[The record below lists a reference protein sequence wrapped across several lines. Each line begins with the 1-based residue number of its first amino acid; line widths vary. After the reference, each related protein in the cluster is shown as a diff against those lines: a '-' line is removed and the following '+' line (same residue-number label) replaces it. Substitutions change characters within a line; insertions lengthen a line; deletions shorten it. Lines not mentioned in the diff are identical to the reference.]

1 MKFKFTHNEMTF
13 EADIQSVKEK
23 NEIIKL
29 IKYTIRDVDKMIDD
43 LDNYGELKV
52 CPETSKTAQMADE
65 SEVDNKIS
73 MLPPEPATD
82 GQKRY
87 MDKIG
92 VKYTDE
98 TTKIEAIDL
107 INEWKRKQ
115 GIKVDEE
122 LSNKVKQRRAT
133 K

>member
-1 MKFKFTHNEMTF
+1 MKFTFTHKDMTF

-29 IKYTIRDVDKMIDD
+29 IKYTIRDVDKMLDD
-43 LDNYGELKV
+43 LDDSGEREV

-65 SEVDNKIS
+65 NEVDNKIS
-73 MLPPEPATD
+73 MLPPELATD

-92 VKYTDE
+92 IKYTDE

>member
-1 MKFKFTHNEMTF
+1 MKFKFTHNDMTF
-13 EADIQSVKEK
+13 ESDFSTVKEK
-23 NEIIKL
+23 NELIKL
-29 IKYTIRDVDKMIDD
+29 IKYTIRDVDKMLND
-43 LDNYGELKV
+43 LDNSGEREV

-82 GQKRY
+82 GQKKY

>member
-1 MKFKFTHNEMTF
+1 MKFKFTHNDMTF
-13 EADIQSVKEK
+13 ESDFSTVKEK
-23 NEIIKL
+23 NELIKL
-29 IKYTIRDVDKMIDD
+29 IKYTIRDVDKMLND
-43 LDNYGELKV
+43 LDNSGEHEV

-82 GQKRY
+82 GQKKY

-107 INEWKRKQ
+107 INEWKREQ
-115 GIKVDEE
+115 GFKVDEE
-122 LSNKVKQRRAT
+122 LSNKIKQRRAT

>member
-1 MKFKFTHNEMTF
+1 MKFKFTHNDMTF
-13 EADIQSVKEK
+13 ESDFSTVKEK
-23 NEIIKL
+23 NELIKL
-29 IKYTIRDVDKMIDD
+29 IKYTIRDVDKMLND
-43 LDNYGELKV
+43 LDNSGEHEV

>member
-1 MKFKFTHNEMTF
+1 MKFKFTHNDMTF
-13 EADIQSVKEK
+13 ESDFSTVKEK
-23 NEIIKL
+23 NELIKL
-29 IKYTIRDVDKMIDD
+29 IKYTIRDVDKMLND
-43 LDNYGELKV
+43 LDNSGEHEV

-65 SEVDNKIS
+65 NEVDNKIS
-73 MLPPEPATD
+73 MLPPELATD

>member
-1 MKFKFTHNEMTF
+1 MKFTFTHKDMTF
-13 EADIQSVKEK
+13 EAEFQNVKEK

-43 LDNYGELKV
+43 LDNSGELKV

>member
-1 MKFKFTHNEMTF
+1 MKFTFTHNNMTF
-13 EADIQSVKEK
+13 ETDVQSVKEK

-29 IKYTIRDVDKMIDD
+29 IKYTIRDINKMLDD
-43 LDNYGELKV
+43 LDNYGEHEV

-73 MLPPEPATD
+73 MLPPELATD

>member
-1 MKFKFTHNEMTF
+1 MKFTFTHKDMTF
-13 EADIQSVKEK
+13 EANMQSVKEK

-29 IKYTIRDVDKMIDD
+29 IKYTIRDVDKMLND
-43 LDNYGELKV
+43 LDNSGEHEV

>member
-1 MKFKFTHNEMTF
+1 MKFKFTHNDMTF
-13 EADIQSVKEK
+13 ESDFSTVKEK
-23 NEIIKL
+23 NELIKL
-29 IKYTIRDVDKMIDD
+29 IKYTIRDVDKMLND
-43 LDNYGELKV
+43 LDNSGEREV

>member
-1 MKFKFTHNEMTF
+1 MKFKFTHNDMTF
-13 EADIQSVKEK
+13 EADIQCVKEK

-29 IKYTIRDVDKMIDD
+29 IKYTIRDIDKMLDD
-43 LDNYGELKV
+43 LDNYGEHEV

-122 LSNKVKQRRAT
+122 LSNKAKQRRAT

>member
-1 MKFKFTHNEMTF
+1 MKFTFTHNEMTF

-29 IKYTIRDVDKMIDD
+29 IKYTIRDVDKMLDD
-43 LDNYGELKV
+43 LDNYGEHEV

-65 SEVDNKIS
+65 NEVDNKIS
-73 MLPPEPATD
+73 MLPPELATD

>member
-1 MKFKFTHNEMTF
+1 MKFKFTHNDMTF
-13 EADIQSVKEK
+13 ESDFSTVKEK
-23 NEIIKL
+23 NELIKL
-29 IKYTIRDVDKMIDD
+29 IKYTIRDVDKMLND
-43 LDNYGELKV
+43 LDNSGEHEV

-82 GQKRY
+82 GQKKY

>member
-1 MKFKFTHNEMTF
+1 MKFKFTHNDMTF
-13 EADIQSVKEK
+13 ESDFSTVKEK
-23 NEIIKL
+23 NELIKL
-29 IKYTIRDVDKMIDD
+29 IKYTIRDVDKMLND
-43 LDNYGELKV
+43 LDNSGELEV

-73 MLPPEPATD
+73 MLPPELATD
-82 GQKRY
+82 GQKMY

>member
-1 MKFKFTHNEMTF
+1 MKFTFTHNDMTF
-13 EADIQSVKEK
+13 EADIQCVKEK

-29 IKYTIRDVDKMIDD
+29 IKYTIRDIDKMLDD
-43 LDNYGELKV
+43 LDNYGEHEV

-122 LSNKVKQRRAT
+122 LSNKAKQRRAT

>member
-1 MKFKFTHNEMTF
+1 M
-13 EADIQSVKEK
+13 
-23 NEIIKL
+23 L
-29 IKYTIRDVDKMIDD
+29 DD

-65 SEVDNKIS
+65 NEVDNKIS
-73 MLPPEPATD
+73 MLPPELATD

-107 INEWKRKQ
+107 INEWKRTPC
-115 GIKVDEE
+115 INRS
-122 LSNKVKQRRAT
+122 LRR
-133 K
+133 

>member
-1 MKFKFTHNEMTF
+1 MKFTFTYKDMTI
-13 EADIQSVKEK
+13 EADFQTGKEK
-23 NEIIKL
+23 NEVVKL
-29 IKYTIRDVDKMIDD
+29 IKYTIKDIDKMINDF
-43 LDNYGELKV
+43 DNSGELEV

>member
-1 MKFKFTHNEMTF
+1 MKFTFTHNDMTF

-29 IKYTIRDVDKMIDD
+29 IKYTIRDINKMLDD
-43 LDNYGELKV
+43 LDNYGEHEV

-65 SEVDNKIS
+65 NEVDNKIS
-73 MLPPEPATD
+73 MLPPELATD

>member
-1 MKFKFTHNEMTF
+1 MKFTFTYKDMTF
-13 EADIQSVKEK
+13 EADFQTGKEK
-23 NEIIKL
+23 NEVVKL
-29 IKYTIRDVDKMIDD
+29 IKSTTKDIDKMINDF
-43 LDNYGELKV
+43 DNSGELEV
-52 CPETSKTAQMADE
+52 CPETSKTAQMAEE
-65 SEVDNKIS
+65 SEDDNKIS
-73 MLPPEPATD
+73 MLPPELATD

-87 MDKIG
+87 MHKIG

>member
-1 MKFKFTHNEMTF
+1 MKFKFTHNDMTF
-13 EADIQSVKEK
+13 ESDFSTVKEK
-23 NEIIKL
+23 NELIKL
-29 IKYTIRDVDKMIDD
+29 IKYTIRDVDKMLND
-43 LDNYGELKV
+43 LDNSGEHEV

-122 LSNKVKQRRAT
+122 LSNKAKQRRAT